1 MAEDI
6 LLSLTSSTNGVR
18 VENKVSGDTTVSS
31 EVIVV
36 NGRIAKDTSGIVG
49 RASNG
54 VFYTPVL
61 VHNAQ
66 NRKELLGTA
75 NGVFFKSD
83 GKTPVSLQSYETV
96 EDKRTINLPT
106 LISNAN
112 EHMPTF
118 YNMVACGE
126 NALKLASAPIGSSVH
141 VVGEMRDCWVGKFSI
156 KVLWVINMTIRRKAG
171 YNESQLQ

>member
-6 LLSLTSSTNGVR
+6 LLSLTSVNNGVQ
-18 VENKVSGDTTVSS
+18 VEDVISGNKSVSS

-49 RASNG
+49 RSNGG

-61 VHNAQ
+61 VHSTKNK
-66 NRKELLGTA
+66 KELLGTA

-83 GKTPVSLQSYETV
+83 GKTPVSLQSYDCV
-96 EDKRTINLPT
+96 DDKRNINLPT

-112 EHMPTF
+112 ERAPIF
-118 YNMVACGE
+118 YNMIACGE
-126 NALKLASAPIGSSVH
+126 NALKLASAPIGSSIH

-156 KVLWVINMTIRRKAG
+156 KVLWVISMTIKRKAG
-171 YNESQLQ
+171 YNEQLS